1 MSKKIKKIREN
12 EVQTQTVV
20 GQFQEIQLQLQK
32 SKEAYHNLCIEFD
45 KARRQLD
52 PTQLASY
59 QQLSQ
64 QQVSTSN
71 LMSLVNNTAST
82 SNAGSGVT
90 TSQPGLTSANSAS
103 ALGLATNTNANNGQN
118 MINTTLAGGLE
129 LASTAPVPL
138 PQQQQSGGATD
149 RLTSLA
155 TSITA
160 NRVTQLLKIE
170 KKVYLI
176 LLHIINANKQK

>member
-71 LMSLVNNTAST
+71 LMSLVNNSAP
-82 SNAGSGVT
+82 SNTGSGAT

-138 PQQQQSGGATD
+138 PQQQPSGGATD

>member
-71 LMSLVNNTAST
+71 LMSLVNNSAST

-138 PQQQQSGGATD
+138 PQQQPSGGATD

-176 LLHIINANKQK
+176 LLHIINTNKQN